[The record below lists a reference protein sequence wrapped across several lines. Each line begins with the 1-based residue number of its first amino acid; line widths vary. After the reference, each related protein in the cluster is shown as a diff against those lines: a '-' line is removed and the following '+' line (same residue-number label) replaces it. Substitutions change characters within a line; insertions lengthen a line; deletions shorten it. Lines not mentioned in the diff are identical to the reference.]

1 MVFSQP
7 ILLGRTGLRV
17 SRLGIGASYGV
28 GAAAIERAC
37 HEHGVNFFYWGSIR
51 RAGMRDAVRR
61 LALEARDA
69 IVVALQTYDRSGVLL
84 TPMFERGC
92 RALGIDHADLLILGW
107 HQARPSPRI
116 VDAALDLKRRGR
128 VRHLALSG
136 HHRPLF
142 AELAADPEQPFD
154 VLLFRYN
161 AAHRGAEMEIFPSLD
176 RPGRPGTVAYT
187 ATCWGALIDPKRMPH
202 GQPPPRASDCY
213 RFALSDARVD
223 AVLCGPKDD
232 GELGEAVRTLDL
244 GPLDPGAMERLR
256 RIGDHIHGGE

>member
-1 MVFSQP
+1 MAFTEP
-7 ILLGRTGLRV
+7 IVLGRTGLRV

-61 LALEARDA
+61 LARDDRDA
-69 IVVALQTYDRSGVLL
+69 IVVALQSYDRSGVVL

-107 HQARPSPRI
+107 HQSRPSPRI

-128 VRHLALSG
+128 VRYLALSG

-142 AELAADPEQPFD
+142 AELAGEQAQLFD

-161 AAHRGAEMEIFPSLD
+161 AAHRGAETEIFPSLVRD
-176 RPGRPGTVAYT
+176 GRPGTVAYT
-187 ATCWGALIDPKRMPH
+187 ATCWGRLIDPKRMPN
-202 GQPPPRASDCY
+202 GEPAPRASDCY

-232 GELGEAVRTLDL
+232 GELDEAVRTLDL
-244 GPLDPGAMERLR
+244 GPLDPGALERLR
-256 RIGDHIHGGE
+256 RIGDHVRRGK